1 MAIVL
6 MIIGAV
12 LFVGV
17 HLVPAKPGLREKM
30 VERFSL
36 NTYKLL
42 FSVTSL
48 VGLALLV
55 YGKSQAGHTY
65 VWQTPVWA
73 RSVAPVFMLPS
84 MILLAAAK
92 FPTNIKRI
100 TPHPMMWGFILW
112 SVGHLL
118 ANGDLASILLFGS
131 IGAYSIIAIVS
142 ANQRGATTSTTVV
155 PAIREALVIGF
166 GIAVYIFFVLMH
178 GRLFGAPLV

>member
-1 MAIVL
+1 MAILL
-6 MIIGAV
+6 MVVGAL
-12 LFVGV
+12 LFVGI
-17 HLVPAKPGLREKM
+17 HLVPAKPAWRNQLISRL
-30 VERFSL
+30 SL
-36 NTYKLL
+36 NGYKIL
-42 FSVTSL
+42 FAVTSV
-48 VGLALLV
+48 VGLGLLV

-92 FPTNIKRI
+92 FPTNIKRF
-100 TPHPMMWGFILW
+100 TAHPMMWGFILW
-112 SVGHLL
+112 SAGHLL

-131 IGAYSIIAIVS
+131 IGAYSVIAIVS
-142 ANQRGATTSTTVV
+142 ANQRGATKSTTVI
-155 PAIREALVIGF
+155 PALREALVIGF